1 MKTIDVL
8 RKHTSPVK
16 SKWRDE
22 AEWRRDNWCWLRY
35 STAIA
40 LSVRQRMKDLGMTQ
54 VALAE
59 KLGCTQ
65 QHISLLLKGNANLT
79 LETIARLEAA
89 LDYSII
95 KDSFN
100 LVSGY
105 ETRDSYDTAK
115 YLSDPDGSYGKSI
128 E

>member
-8 RKHTSPVK
+8 RKHTSPDK
-16 SKWRDE
+16 SKWRKE

-65 QHISLLLKGNANLT
+65 QHVSMLLKGDANLT
-79 LETIARLEAA
+79 LETIARFECA
-89 LDYSII
+89 LDFSILHDSLSLVDGYSLPN
-95 KDSFN
+95 DNSS
-100 LVSGY
+100 V
-105 ETRDSYDTAK
+105 A
-115 YLSDPDGSYGKSI
+115 YLNDPSADYVTKK
-128 E
+128 

>member
-8 RKHTSPVK
+8 RKHSSPDK
-16 SKWRDE
+16 SKWRKE

-65 QHISLLLKGNANLT
+65 QHVSMLLKGDANLT
-79 LETIARLEAA
+79 LETIARLECA
-89 LDYSII
+89 LDFSI
-95 KDSFN
+95 
-100 LVSGY
+100 
-105 ETRDSYDTAK
+105 
-115 YLSDPDGSYGKSI
+115 LSDSLSLVDGYSLPSGSRSFAYLNDPSADYVTKK
-128 E
+128 